1 MMPEALPLP
10 VDDLAEILVKSPSPG
25 QPAPAIFK
33 GRSVDCSHAVGE
45 YVSGADW
52 RIKAN
57 ANVGY
62 SHAGLI
68 SNVAGKVIANF
79 WLDEVYAPEEGLAH
93 RKRSEEHTSELQSLM
108 RIAYAVCCLKKKKT
122 KHRSI

>member
-1 MMPEALPLP
+1 MLCL
-10 VDDLAEILVKSPSPG
+10 DRSPG
-25 QPAPAIFK
+25 AGADQGEK
-33 GRSVDCSHAVGE
+33 GTMTPKLKNESACEAHAANDRSYDRMGIRDALRGGREINCSETVGE
-45 YVSGADW
+45 YISGADW

-79 WLDEVYAPEEGLAH
+79 WLD
-93 RKRSEEHTSELQSLM
+93 
-108 RIAYAVCCLKKKKT
+108 
-122 KHRSI
+122 